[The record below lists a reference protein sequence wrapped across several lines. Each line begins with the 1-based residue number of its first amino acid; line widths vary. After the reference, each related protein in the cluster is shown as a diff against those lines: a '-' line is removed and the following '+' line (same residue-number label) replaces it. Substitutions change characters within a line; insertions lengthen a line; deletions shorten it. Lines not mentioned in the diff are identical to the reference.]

1 MLLPLFLNDVAGSEI
16 IVIILVVLIFFGSKS
31 IPGIAKTLGKTLYQ
45 IKNASAE
52 LQNEIKKS
60 GFDIKEDLKISN
72 LIKEQQEEITRP
84 MDQVYSEIEN
94 TIHYSSESISTEKI
108 IPEKKVVIKE
118 ELKPTTKKV
127 EKWFK

>member
-60 GFDIKEDLKISN
+60 GFDIKEDLKITN

-108 IPEKKVVIKE
+108 IAEKKEVIKE

-127 EKWFK
+127 EK

>member
-1 MLLPLFLNDVAGSEI
+1 MILPLFLNDIAGSEI
-16 IVIILVVLIFFGSKS
+16 LVIIFVVLIFFGSKS

-45 IKNASAE
+45 IKNASSE

-94 TIHYSSESISTEKI
+94 TIHYSSENISAEKI
-108 IPEKKVVIKE
+108 IPEKKVVIE
-118 ELKPTTKKV
+118 ELKQTTKKV
-127 EKWFK
+127 EK

>member
-1 MLLPLFLNDVAGSEI
+1 MLIPLFLNDIAGSEI
-16 IVIILVVLIFFGSKS
+16 LVIIFVVLIFFGSKS

-94 TIHYSSESISTEKI
+94 TMHYSSQSISNEKT

-127 EKWFK
+127 EK

>member
-1 MLLPLFLNDVAGSEI
+1 MLSPLFLNDVAGSEI

-45 IKNASAE
+45 IKNASSE

-94 TIHYSSESISTEKI
+94 TIHYSSENISAEKI
-108 IPEKKVVIKE
+108 IPEKKVVIE
-118 ELKPTTKKV
+118 ELKQTTKKV
-127 EKWFK
+127 EK

>member
-1 MLLPLFLNDVAGSEI
+1 MLIPLFLNDIAGSEI
-16 IVIILVVLIFFGSKS
+16 LVIIFVVLIFFGSKS

-45 IKNASAE
+45 IKNASSE

-84 MDQVYSEIEN
+84 MDQVYSDIEN
-94 TIHYSSESISTEKI
+94 TIHYSSQSISNEKI
-108 IPEKKVVIKE
+108 IPEKKVVVNE

-127 EKWFK
+127 EK

>member
-1 MLLPLFLNDVAGSEI
+1 MLIPLFLNDIAGSEI
-16 IVIILVVLIFFGSKS
+16 LVIIFVVLIFFGSKS

-72 LIKEQQEEITRP
+72 LIKEQQEEITSP

-94 TIHYSSESISTEKI
+94 TMHYSSESGSTEKI
-108 IPEKKVVIKE
+108 IPENKVVIKE

-127 EKWFK
+127 EK

>member
-1 MLLPLFLNDVAGSEI
+1 MVLPLFLNDVAGSEI

-45 IKNASAE
+45 IKNASSE

-60 GFDIKEDLKISN
+60 GIDIKEDLKISN
-72 LIKEQQEEITRP
+72 LIKESKDDLTLP

-94 TIHYSSESISTEKI
+94 TIHYSSESVN
-108 IPEKKVVIKE
+108 PEKMIPNKKAEIKK
-118 ELKPTTKKV
+118 ELKSTTKKV
-127 EKWFK
+127 EK

>member
-108 IPEKKVVIKE
+108 IAEKKEVIKE
-118 ELKPTTKKV
+118 ALKPTTKKV
-127 EKWFK
+127 EK

>member
-45 IKNASAE
+45 IKNASTE

-94 TIHYSSESISTEKI
+94 TIHYSSENVSTEKI
-108 IPEKKVVIKE
+108 TPEKKEVIKE

-127 EKWFK
+127 EK

>member
-94 TIHYSSESISTEKI
+94 TIHYSSESITTENM
-108 IPEKKVVIKE
+108 IPEKKTEIKE
-118 ELKPTTKKV
+118 ALKPTTKKV
-127 EKWFK
+127 EK

>member
-60 GFDIKEDLKISN
+60 GFDIKEDIKISN
-72 LIKEQQEEITRP
+72 LIKEKKEELLRP

-94 TIHYSSESISTEKI
+94 TIHYSSESINTEKI

-127 EKWFK
+127 EK

>member
-1 MLLPLFLNDVAGSEI
+1 MCGHLTRPVVVFSLSLF
-16 IVIILVVLIFFGSKS
+16 VIIFVVLIFFGSKS

-45 IKNASAE
+45 IKNASSE

-94 TIHYSSESISTEKI
+94 TMHYSSENISTEKI

-118 ELKPTTKKV
+118 ALKPTTKKV
-127 EKWFK
+127 EK

>member
-94 TIHYSSESISTEKI
+94 TIHYSSESITTENM
-108 IPEKKVVIKE
+108 IPEKKTEIKE

-127 EKWFK
+127 EK

>member
-94 TIHYSSESISTEKI
+94 TIHYSSESVSTEKI
-108 IPEKKVVIKE
+108 IAEKKEVIKE

-127 EKWFK
+127 EK

>member
-1 MLLPLFLNDVAGSEI
+1 MLLNDFTTLSKRYCWVRNIGYYFCCSY
-16 IVIILVVLIFFGSKS
+16 FFGSKS

-45 IKNASAE
+45 IKNASSE

-94 TIHYSSESISTEKI
+94 TMHYSSENISTEKI

-118 ELKPTTKKV
+118 ALKPTTKKV
-127 EKWFK
+127 EK

>member
-1 MLLPLFLNDVAGSEI
+1 MLIPLFLNDIAGSEI
-16 IVIILVVLIFFGSKS
+16 LVIIFVVLIFFGSKS

-94 TIHYSSESISTEKI
+94 TIHYSSESITTENM
-108 IPEKKVVIKE
+108 IPEKKTEIKE
-118 ELKPTTKKV
+118 ELKSTTKKV
-127 EKWFK
+127 EK

>member
-1 MLLPLFLNDVAGSEI
+1 MLIPLFLNDIAGSEI
-16 IVIILVVLIFFGSKS
+16 LVIIFVVLIFFGSKS

-94 TIHYSSESISTEKI
+94 TMHYSSQSISTEKI

-127 EKWFK
+127 EK

>member
-52 LQNEIKKS
+52 LQNEIKKYVLTNKKWS
-60 GFDIKEDLKISN
+60 LNTDYHFGGYAKIS
-72 LIKEQQEEITRP
+72 
-84 MDQVYSEIEN
+84 
-94 TIHYSSESISTEKI
+94 
-108 IPEKKVVIKE
+108 E
-118 ELKPTTKKV
+118 ELIHFINK
-127 EKWFK
+127 

>member
-1 MLLPLFLNDVAGSEI
+1 MLSPLFLNDVAGSEI

-94 TIHYSSESISTEKI
+94 TMHYSSQSISNEKT

-127 EKWFK
+127 EK

>member
-94 TIHYSSESISTEKI
+94 TIHYTSESISTEKI

-127 EKWFK
+127 EK

>member
-1 MLLPLFLNDVAGSEI
+1 MILPLFLNDIAGSEI
-16 IVIILVVLIFFGSKS
+16 LVIIFVVLIFFGSKS

-45 IKNASAE
+45 IKNASSE

-94 TIHYSSESISTEKI
+94 TMHYSSENISTEKI

-127 EKWFK
+127 

>member
-1 MLLPLFLNDVAGSEI
+1 MLSPLFLNDVAGSEI

-45 IKNASAE
+45 IKNASSE

-60 GFDIKEDLKISN
+60 GFDVKEDLKITN
-72 LIKEQQEEITRP
+72 LIKEQKEEITRP

-94 TIHYSSESISTEKI
+94 TIHYSSENISAEKK

-118 ELKPTTKKV
+118 ELKPTTKKA
-127 EKWFK
+127 EK

>member
-60 GFDIKEDLKISN
+60 GFDIKDDLKISN

-84 MDQVYSEIEN
+84 MDQVYTEIEN

-118 ELKPTTKKV
+118 ALKPTTKKV
-127 EKWFK
+127 EK

>member
-1 MLLPLFLNDVAGSEI
+1 MLIPLFLNDIAGSEI
-16 IVIILVVLIFFGSKS
+16 LVIIFVVLIFFGSKS
-31 IPGIAKTLGKTLYQ
+31 IPGLAKTLGKTLYQ

-94 TIHYSSESISTEKI
+94 TMHYSSQSISNEKT

-127 EKWFK
+127 EK

>member
-1 MLLPLFLNDVAGSEI
+1 MLSPLFLNDVAGSEI

-45 IKNASAE
+45 IKNASSE

-94 TIHYSSESISTEKI
+94 TIHYSSENISAEKI
-108 IPEKKVVIKE
+108 IPEKKVVIE

-127 EKWFK
+127 EK

>member
-1 MLLPLFLNDVAGSEI
+1 MILPLFLNDIAGSEI
-16 IVIILVVLIFFGSKS
+16 LVIIFVVLIFFGSKS

-45 IKNASAE
+45 IKNASSE

-94 TIHYSSESISTEKI
+94 TIHYSSENISTEKI

-118 ELKPTTKKV
+118 ALKPTTKKV
-127 EKWFK
+127 EK

>member
-1 MLLPLFLNDVAGSEI
+1 MLIPLFLNDIAGSEI
-16 IVIILVVLIFFGSKS
+16 LVIIFVVLIFFGSKS

-84 MDQVYSEIEN
+84 MDQVYSDIEN
-94 TIHYSSESISTEKI
+94 TIHYSSQSISNEKI

-127 EKWFK
+127 EK

>member
-1 MLLPLFLNDVAGSEI
+1 M
-16 IVIILVVLIFFGSKS
+16 VIIFVVLIFFGSKS

-45 IKNASAE
+45 IKNASSE

-94 TIHYSSESISTEKI
+94 TMHYSSENISTEKI

-127 EKWFK
+127 EK

>member
-94 TIHYSSESISTEKI
+94 TIHYSSETISTEKI
-108 IPEKKVVIKE
+108 IQEKKEVIKE

-127 EKWFK
+127 EK

>member
-1 MLLPLFLNDVAGSEI
+1 MLLPLFLNDIAGSEI
-16 IVIILVVLIFFGSKS
+16 LVIIFVVLIFFGSKS

-94 TIHYSSESISTEKI
+94 TMHYSSQSISNEKT

-127 EKWFK
+127 EK

>member
-1 MLLPLFLNDVAGSEI
+1 MLIPLFLNDIAGSEI
-16 IVIILVVLIFFGSKS
+16 LVIIFVVLIFFGSKS

-72 LIKEQQEEITRP
+72 LINEQQEEITRP
-84 MDQVYSEIEN
+84 MDQVYSDIEN
-94 TIHYSSESISTEKI
+94 TIHYSSQSISNEKI
-108 IPEKKVVIKE
+108 IPEKKVVVNE

-127 EKWFK
+127 EK

>member
-1 MLLPLFLNDVAGSEI
+1 MILPLFLNAIAGSEI
-16 IVIILVVLIFFGSKS
+16 LVIIFVVLIFFGSKS

-45 IKNASAE
+45 IKNASSE

-94 TIHYSSESISTEKI
+94 TMHYSSENISTEKI

-118 ELKPTTKKV
+118 ALKPTTKKV

>member
-84 MDQVYSEIEN
+84 MNQVYSEIEN
-94 TIHYSSESISTEKI
+94 TIHYSSESTSSDKI
-108 IPEKKVVIKE
+108 ILEKTPETKE
-118 ELKPTTKKV
+118 ALKPKTKKV
-127 EKWFK
+127 EK

>member
-1 MLLPLFLNDVAGSEI
+1 MILPLFLNDIAGSEI
-16 IVIILVVLIFFGSKS
+16 LVIIFVVLIFFGSKS

-45 IKNASAE
+45 IKNASSE

-94 TIHYSSESISTEKI
+94 TIHYSSENISAEKI
-108 IPEKKVVIKE
+108 IPENKVVIKE

-127 EKWFK
+127 EK

>member
-1 MLLPLFLNDVAGSEI
+1 MLIPLFLNDIAGSEI
-16 IVIILVVLIFFGSKS
+16 LVIIFVVLIFFGSKS

-108 IPEKKVVIKE
+108 IAEKKEVIKE

-127 EKWFK
+127 EK

>member
-1 MLLPLFLNDVAGSEI
+1 MLIPLFLNDIAGSEI
-16 IVIILVVLIFFGSKS
+16 LVIIFVVLIFFGSKS

-94 TIHYSSESISTEKI
+94 TIHYSSQSISTEKI
-108 IPEKKVVIKE
+108 IPENKVVIKE

-127 EKWFK
+127 EK

>member
-1 MLLPLFLNDVAGSEI
+1 MLIPLFLNDIAGSEI
-16 IVIILVVLIFFGSKS
+16 LVIIFVVLIFFGSKS

-72 LIKEQQEEITRP
+72 LINEPQEEITRP
-84 MDQVYSEIEN
+84 MDQVYSDIEN
-94 TIHYSSESISTEKI
+94 TIHYSSQSISNEKI
-108 IPEKKVVIKE
+108 IPEKKVVVNE

-127 EKWFK
+127 EK